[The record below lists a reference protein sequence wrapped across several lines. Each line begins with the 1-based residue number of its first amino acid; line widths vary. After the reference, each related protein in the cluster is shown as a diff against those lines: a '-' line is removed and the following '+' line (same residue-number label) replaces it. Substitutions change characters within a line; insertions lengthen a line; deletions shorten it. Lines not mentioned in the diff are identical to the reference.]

1 MTIPRVRVE
10 GVRPWSGFQW
20 DNRTTWSRGPSGGG
34 GPARGRVVPPGR
46 CPRLHPWFLLRGG
59 SRWSEQ
65 GCERCRP
72 RPGPPS
78 RPGPAGPPP
87 AASGCSLSCP
97 GSRLLLRTRPND
109 SRVTPRSRPEALRK
123 GRHFCRGGFAQ
134 GVITGKVFVRLRKR
148 KKESRSGS
156 RPPSP
161 ALAPV
166 SGFQPSPLAM
176 RKTRPDAGCPK
187 SHVRAGRVSRTR
199 KGFKKSLQVLQGEI
213 FSSANRFSK

>member
-1 MTIPRVRVE
+1 M
-10 GVRPWSGFQW
+10 SGL
-20 DNRTTWSRGPSGGG
+20 
-34 GPARGRVVPPGR
+34 GPASSGITAPPGAAALQEEEDQPVAAS
-46 CPRLHPWFLLRGG
+46 CPSAAAPACIPGSSSAVAAGG
-59 SRWSEQ
+59 ASRAVS
-65 GCERCRP
+65 GAAHVP
-72 RPGPPS
+72 APPS

-87 AASGCSLSCP
+87 AASGCSLSCR

-109 SRVTPRSRPEALRK
+109 SRVTPRSRPDALRK

-166 SGFQPSPLAM
+166 SGFQPSPLAT
-176 RKTRPDAGCPK
+176 RKTRPDAGCAK

>member
-1 MTIPRVRVE
+1 MTIPSVRVE

-87 AASGCSLSCP
+87 AASGCSRSCP

-109 SRVTPRSRPEALRK
+109 SRVTPRSRPDALRK

-166 SGFQPSPLAM
+166 SGFQPSPLAT